1 MVAEDKAMP
10 KADLLGFKDILRKNK
25 AEVLGNLP
33 LTQKRGL
40 NQAIQSSFNDYLGHY
55 PDT

>member
-1 MVAEDKAMP
+1 MP